1 MRICVHQTKTF
12 GKMDGGR
19 SDTCVS
25 SRRISSCKAARQ
37 LVDTV
42 ASGPRILLRHHPP
55 PRKPERRAPRPVTPH
70 ARNTTVLSNMA
81 SFAEAPA
88 GDAAK
93 GASRAPSA
101 LAPISS
107 CDVLCPP
114 PRARIR
120 RQRCV
125 GPLTATPS
133 RFSDAGAK
141 IFKTKC
147 AQCHVAESG
156 GGHKQVRARA
166 SPCRPRSP
174 IRRGDPS
181 PRVRPASLPVS
192 LSRRGGDDVGG
203 AVPSGITPRET
214 STPRPDDDS
223 NRRRA
228 LTPRLPLPPRS
239 TRRAPTSAASS
250 VASPAPPRASR
261 TPRPTR
267 TRA

>member
-1 MRICVHQTKTF
+1 
-12 GKMDGGR
+12 
-19 SDTCVS
+19 
-25 SRRISSCKAARQ
+25 
-37 LVDTV
+37 
-42 ASGPRILLRHHPP
+42 
-55 PRKPERRAPRPVTPH
+55 
-70 ARNTTVLSNMA
+70 MA

-114 PRARIR
+114 PRASIR

-166 SPCRPRSP
+166 SPRRPRSP

-192 LSRRGGDDVGG
+192 LSRRGGDDGG
-203 AVPSGITPRET
+203 AVSSGFTPRET
-214 STPRPDDDS
+214 STPRPEDDS

>member
-1 MRICVHQTKTF
+1 M
-12 GKMDGGR
+12 
-19 SDTCVS
+19 
-25 SRRISSCKAARQ
+25 
-37 LVDTV
+37 DTV
-42 ASGPRILLRHHPP
+42 A
-55 PRKPERRAPRPVTPH
+55 RAPRYYCVIIRRRENPIDARRGPTLHTHGTPPSYQTWLLSRRLPPATSPGVRP
-70 ARNTTVLSNMA
+70 ARHPRSPRSHLAMFFAPPCA
-81 SFAEAPA
+81 S
-88 GDAAK
+88 
-93 GASRAPSA
+93 
-101 LAPISS
+101 
-107 CDVLCPP
+107 
-114 PRARIR
+114 IR

-156 GGHKQVRARA
+156 GGHKQVRART
-166 SPCRPRSP
+166 SPRRPRSP

-203 AVPSGITPRET
+203 AVPSGFTPRET